1 MIQVGPGEEYELTV
15 KGYDGGL
22 STLGNSMS
30 RHNGRKFT
38 AK

>member
-15 KGYDGGL
+15 KGFKSSL
-22 STLGNSMS
+22 STLGDGMNN
-30 RHNGRKFT
+30 HNGRKFT